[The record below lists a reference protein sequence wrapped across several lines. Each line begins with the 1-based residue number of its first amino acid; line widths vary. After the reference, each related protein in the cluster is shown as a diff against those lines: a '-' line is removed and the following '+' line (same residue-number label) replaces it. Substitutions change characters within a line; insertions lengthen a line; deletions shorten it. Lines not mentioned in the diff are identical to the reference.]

1 MSAPAAKVCLACGR
15 GPEEVPLLAM
25 EYRGGTFWICPQH
38 LPVLIHKPS
47 QLADRLPGAGQLR
60 PARHDDCGHMTAGA
74 IESVTKTYG
83 PVVAVDDLSLVV
95 PEGTIYGFIG
105 PNGSGKTTTLRMILH
120 IIEADRGTIRVFG
133 ETLRSACTARIGY
146 VPEERGLYRKMKVRE
161 VLEYLG
167 GLMRAG
173 PLRQEVDA
181 WLERLD
187 LTAWADKK
195 VEALSKGMSQKV
207 QFIAAVVARPP
218 LLVLDEPFT
227 GLDPVNA
234 DVLREAI
241 LWLRAEGTTVLF
253 STHDMAVAE
262 RMCDTILMIFR
273 GKKVLD
279 GTLAAIQDRYGTDTV
294 RIRSGDGQALAGL
307 AGVERLTD
315 FGQVQEL
322 RLDGTRSAQ
331 DLVRE
336 ILGRTT
342 VTSFEVMRPSLRD
355 IFLRIAGPE
364 AREASDA

>member
-1 MSAPAAKVCLACGR
+1 MNAI
-15 GPEEVPLLAM
+15 E
-25 EYRGGTFWICPQH
+25 
-38 LPVLIHKPS
+38 
-47 QLADRLPGAGQLR
+47 
-60 PARHDDCGHMTAGA
+60 

-83 PVVAVDDLSLVV
+83 PVVAVDDLSLAV
-95 PEGTIYGFIG
+95 PEGAIYGFIG

-120 IIEADRGTIRVFG
+120 IIEADRGAIRVFG
-133 ETLRSACTARIGY
+133 ETLRSACTDRIGY

-161 VLEYLG
+161 VLEYFG
-167 GLMRAG
+167 GLKRAG
-173 PLRQEVDA
+173 PLRKEVDG
-181 WLERLD
+181 WLERLG
-187 LTAWADKK
+187 LAEWRDKK

-241 LWLRAEGTTVLF
+241 LSLRAEGTTILF

-279 GTLAAIQDRYGTDTV
+279 GSLGSIQDRYGTDTV
-294 RIRSGDGQALAGL
+294 RVRTEAGGTALDGLR
-307 AGVERLTD
+307 GVERLTD

-322 RLDGTRSAQ
+322 RLDGTRDAQ

-336 ILGRTT
+336 ILGRTA
-342 VTSFEVMRPSLRD
+342 VTSFEVMRPTLRD

-364 AREASDA
+364 AQEASDA